1 MRKMFF
7 VLVALSLIAA
17 GFFANTLISNARA
30 LTKTIGLSPF
40 TLDELYQSN
49 DQLIKENSTLRE
61 ELDAYKTLEAYW
73 ATEVITFA
81 NSLQGQWIREIH
93 NRKPGSFG
101 GREEGM

>member
-1 MRKMFF
+1 MRRVFF

-40 TLDELYQSN
+40 TFDELYQLN
-49 DQLIKENSTLRE
+49 DQLIKENSALRE

-81 NSLQGQWIREIH
+81 NSLQGQRIREIN
-93 NRKPGSFG
+93 NRKPGSFS